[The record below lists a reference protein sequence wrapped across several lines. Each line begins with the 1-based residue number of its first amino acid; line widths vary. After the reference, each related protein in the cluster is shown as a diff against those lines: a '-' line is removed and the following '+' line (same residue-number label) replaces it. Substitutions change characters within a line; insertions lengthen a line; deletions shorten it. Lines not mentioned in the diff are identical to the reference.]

1 MRKVIL
7 FGLLLCMGVATAS
20 GQKSAV
26 QVFGVPFGST
36 YEEFLA
42 AFKEKG
48 FKGEEVFIY
57 EGSDGVKINNI
68 YGTFM
73 TYSCY
78 IEMYATKLTHT
89 VYMIKISFSLRN
101 RYEDIPGMEQC
112 RAIISRIEG
121 RYGKT
126 MLIQRTYNRPVVQD
140 LEESSAAIW
149 HLDDNIE
156 LEMFYRGWDDCKV
169 TYGGTEAL
177 DGLYQKEV
185 DQFNQQKALEIQ
197 NQLSGSDF

>member
-7 FGLLLCMGVATAS
+7 FSLLLFMGVATAF

-36 YEEFLA
+36 YEEFLT
-42 AFKEKG
+42 AFSEKG
-48 FKGEEVFIY
+48 FTGETYIY
-57 EGSDGVKINNI
+57 EGGSDVEVSSI

-73 TYSCY
+73 TYPCH
-78 IEMYATKLTHT
+78 IEMRATKLTHT
-89 VYMIKISFSLRN
+89 VYKIKISFSVTDK
-101 RYEDIPGMEQC
+101 YKDIPGMEQC
-112 RAIISRIEG
+112 RAIITRIEEK
-121 RYGKT
+121 YGKT
-126 MLIQRTYNRPVVQD
+126 TLIQRTYNRPVVQE
-140 LEESSAAIW
+140 LEDSNAAIW
-149 HLDDNIE
+149 HLADNIE

-169 TYGGTEAL
+169 TYGGKEAL
-177 DGLYQKEV
+177 DGIFQKEV

>member
-20 GQKSAV
+20 GQKSTV

-36 YEEFLA
+36 YDEFLA
-42 AFKEKG
+42 AFNEKG
-48 FKGEEVFIY
+48 FTGKTYIY
-57 EGSDGVKINNI
+57 EGSSDVEVSSIH
-68 YGTFM
+68 GTFM
-73 TYSCY
+73 TYPCH
-78 IEMYATKLTHT
+78 IEMRATKLTHT
-89 VYMIKISFSLRN
+89 VYKIQISFSVTSQHK
-101 RYEDIPGMEQC
+101 DVPGIEKC
-112 RAIISRIEG
+112 RAIINRLEE
-121 RYGKT
+121 RYGKVT
-126 MLIQRTYNRPVVQD
+126 LIQKMHGKKVVND
-140 LEESSAAIW
+140 LEDSSAAIW

-177 DGLYQKEV
+177 GGLYEKEV
-185 DQFNQQKALEIQ
+185 DQFNKQKALEIQ

>member
-7 FGLLLCMGVATAS
+7 FGLLLYVGVATAF

-36 YEEFLA
+36 YEEFLT

-48 FKGEEVFIY
+48 FTGKTYIY
-57 EGSDGVKINNI
+57 EGGSGIDVSSI

-73 TYSCY
+73 TYECY
-78 IEMYATKLTHT
+78 IELRATKLTHT
-89 VYMIKISFSLRN
+89 VYKIKISFSVTDK
-101 RYEDIPGMEQC
+101 YKDIPGMEQC
-112 RAIISRIEG
+112 RAIISRFEEN
-121 RYGKT
+121 YGKAT
-126 MLIQRTYNRPVVQD
+126 LIQKMHGGKVVQD

-156 LEMFYRGWDDCKV
+156 LEMFYRDWDDCKV

-177 DGLYQKEV
+177 GGLYEKEV
-185 DQFNQQKALEIQ
+185 DQFNKQKALEIQ
-197 NQLSGSDF
+197 NQLSGSVF

>member
-7 FGLLLCMGVATAS
+7 FGLLLFMGVATAF

-36 YEEFLA
+36 YEEFLT

-48 FKGEEVFIY
+48 FTGKTYIY
-57 EGSDGVKINNI
+57 EGGSDVEVSSI

-73 TYSCY
+73 TYECY
-78 IEMYATKLTHT
+78 IEMRATKLTHT
-89 VYMIKISFSLRN
+89 VYKIKISFSVTDQ
-101 RYEDIPGMEQC
+101 YKDIPGMEQC
-112 RAIISRIEG
+112 RAIISRFEEK
-121 RYGKT
+121 YGKAT
-126 MLIQRTYNRPVVQD
+126 LIQKMHGGKVVQD

-149 HLDDNIE
+149 HLDDKIDLE
-156 LEMFYRGWDDCKV
+156 LFYRGFDDCKV
-169 TYGGTEAL
+169 TYGGKEAL
-177 DGLYQKEV
+177 DGIFQKEV
-185 DQFNQQKALEIQ
+185 DQYNQQKAQEIQ

>member
-7 FGLLLCMGVATAS
+7 LGLLLYVGVATAF

-36 YEEFLA
+36 YEEFLT
-42 AFKEKG
+42 AFSEKG
-48 FKGEEVFIY
+48 FTGKTYIY
-57 EGSDGVKINNI
+57 EGGSDVEVSSI

-73 TYSCY
+73 TYECY
-78 IEMYATKLTHT
+78 IEMRATKLTHT
-89 VYMIKISFSLRN
+89 VYKIKISFSVIN
-101 RYEDIPGMEQC
+101 KYKDIPGMEQC
-112 RAIISRIEG
+112 RAIISRFEEK
-121 RYGKT
+121 YGKAT
-126 MLIQRTYNRPVVQD
+126 LIQKMHGGKVVQD

-156 LEMFYRGWDDCKV
+156 LEMFYRGWDDCTV

-177 DGLYQKEV
+177 GGLYEKEV
-185 DQFNQQKALEIQ
+185 DQFNKQKALEIQ

>member
-20 GQKSAV
+20 GQKSTV

-36 YEEFLA
+36 YDEFLA
-42 AFKEKG
+42 AFNEKG
-48 FKGEEVFIY
+48 FTGKTYIY
-57 EGSDGVKINNI
+57 EGSSDVEVSSIH
-68 YGTFM
+68 GTFM
-73 TYSCY
+73 TYPCH
-78 IEMYATKLTHT
+78 IEMRATKLTHT
-89 VYMIKISFSLRN
+89 VYKIQISFSVTSQHK
-101 RYEDIPGMEQC
+101 DVPGIEKC
-112 RAIISRIEG
+112 RAIINRLEE
-121 RYGKT
+121 RYGKVT
-126 MLIQRTYNRPVVQD
+126 LIQKMHGKKVVND
-140 LEESSAAIW
+140 LEDSSDAIW

-177 DGLYQKEV
+177 GGLYEKEV
-185 DQFNQQKALEIQ
+185 DQFNKQKALEIQ

>member
-7 FGLLLCMGVATAS
+7 FGLLLSMGVATAS

-36 YEEFLA
+36 YDEFLA
-42 AFKEKG
+42 TFNEKG
-48 FKGEEVFIY
+48 FTGNTYIY
-57 EGSDGVKINNI
+57 EGSSDVEVSSIH
-68 YGTFM
+68 GTFM
-73 TYSCY
+73 TYPCY
-78 IEMYATKLTHT
+78 IEMRATKLTHT
-89 VYMIKISFSLRN
+89 VYKIQISFSVTN
-101 RYEDIPGMEQC
+101 QHKEVPGIEKC
-112 RAIISRIEG
+112 RAIVNRLEE
-121 RYGKT
+121 RYGKAT
-126 MLIQRTYNRPVVQD
+126 LIQKMHGKKVVND
-140 LEESSAAIW
+140 FEDSSAAIW

-177 DGLYQKEV
+177 GGLYEKEV
-185 DQFNQQKALEIQ
+185 DQFNKQKALEIQ